1 MFVSI
6 KINHQEALKSSKIHD
21 ICQIRTEL
29 EQLCG
34 NWVQME
40 KFYRLPNP
48 IKKYD
53 I

>member
-21 ICQIRTEL
+21 VCQIRAEL

-34 NWVQME
+34 NCVQKK
-40 KFYRLPNP
+40 KFYPLPNP
-48 IKKYD
+48 IRKCD